1 MIFSY
6 DFSSLTTWFPIALIC
21 RRHPCVVVENCFWIV
36 TELSLAD
43 LCCQAGTIGMNVEL
57 QMAAAMF
64 IEVWNLPKSY
74 MSEGLDECILET
86 WSSGKSSCN
95 PQIAQI

>member
-1 MIFSY
+1 LELVEETTMIFSY

-43 LCCQAGTIGMNVEL
+43 FVAKQE
-57 QMAAAMF
+57 Q
-64 IEVWNLPKSY
+64 
-74 MSEGLDECILET
+74 LE
-86 WSSGKSSCN
+86 
-95 PQIAQI
+95 